1 MNFAFPKFRS
11 GNKKD
16 MRGREILSLLSLNWE
31 VVALV
36 PLQKLGAPRIPVKR
50 IVIAMRMILDYSWY
64 DKELL
69 SFISSRI

>member
-1 MNFAFPKFRS
+1 VASKN
-11 GNKKD
+11 D
-16 MRGREILSLLSLNWE
+16 MRGREMLSLLSLNWE

-36 PLQKLGAPRIPVKR
+36 PLQKLGVPRIPVKR

>member
-1 MNFAFPKFRS
+1 
-11 GNKKD
+11 

-36 PLQKLGAPRIPVKR
+36 PLQKLGVPRIPVKR